1 MYLLMAVIGFSLL
14 CEVKRQAGCR
24 AVLGD
29 WLLNSSEKNQSVSQT
44 AEENKEELE
53 NAGVCAYGVVLKDE
67 EVLRLAT
74 VLETVPIMEM

>member
-14 CEVKRQAGCR
+14 FEVKRQAGCR

>member
-74 VLETVPIMEM
+74 VLEAVPIMEM